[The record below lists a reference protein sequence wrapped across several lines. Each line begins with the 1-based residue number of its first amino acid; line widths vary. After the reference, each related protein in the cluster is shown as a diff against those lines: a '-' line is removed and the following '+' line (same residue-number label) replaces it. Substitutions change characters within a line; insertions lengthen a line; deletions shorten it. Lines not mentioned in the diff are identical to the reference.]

1 MNSSLSNLA
10 SVEHEEGV
18 IKFNVAHKDIP
29 PLEHPQLL
37 ELNAWR
43 NLLFKVGLTGQDPD
57 RYGGL
62 GYGNFSIR
70 ENATQFLI
78 SGTQTGTITEL
89 GKEHYVRILSADLT
103 KNHVESEGPLPPSS
117 ETMTHAAVY
126 AANPKVECVFHV
138 HHPIIWRLSGK
149 LYLPETSPDILY
161 GTVAMAR
168 QIGTLIR
175 SQHGPVIAMKGHE
188 DGLIAIGATLKD
200 AGGAIMDILA
210 KALALSSH
218 PLK

>member
-1 MNSSLSNLA
+1 MNSSLSNIT
-10 SVEHEEGV
+10 SIEHEEGV
-18 IKFNVAHKDIP
+18 IKFQVAHKDTP
-29 PLEHPQLL
+29 PLEHPLLL

-43 NLLFKVGLTGQDPD
+43 NLLFKVGLTGQDPR

-70 ENATQFLI
+70 ENARQFLI
-78 SGTQTGTITEL
+78 SGTQTGAITEL

-103 KNHVESEGPLPPSS
+103 QNRVESQGPLPPSS

-126 AANPKVECVFHV
+126 AANPQIECVFHV
-138 HHPIIWRLSGK
+138 HHPIIWRVSEK
-149 LYLPETSPDILY
+149 LCVPETPPDILY

-168 QIGTLIR
+168 EIGALIR
-175 SQHGPVIAMKGHE
+175 SHHGPVIAMKGHE
-188 DGLIAIGATLKD
+188 DGLIAIGCTLKD

-210 KALALSSH
+210 KALALPSH

>member
-1 MNSSLSNLA
+1 MNSSFSKHT
-10 SVEHEEGV
+10 SVKHEEGV
-18 IKFNVAHKDIP
+18 IKFNVVHKDTL
-29 PLEHPQLL
+29 PLDHPQLL

-70 ENATQFLI
+70 ENGTQFLV
-78 SGTQTGTITEL
+78 SGTQTGMLAEL

-103 KNHVESEGPLPPSS
+103 QNHVESEGPLPPSS

-126 AANPKVECVFHV
+126 AANPEIKCVFHV
-138 HHPIIWRLSGK
+138 HQPIIWGLSRK
-149 LYLPETSPDILY
+149 LCLPETPPDILY

-168 QIGTLIR
+168 QIGALIR
-175 SQHGPVIAMKGHE
+175 SHHGPVIAMKGHE
-188 DGLIAIGATLKD
+188 DGLIAVGVTLKD

-210 KALALSSH
+210 KALAWPSN

>member
-1 MNSSLSNLA
+1 MNSFLSNLT

-18 IKFNVAHKDIP
+18 IKFNVSHKDSS

-43 NLLFKVGLTGQDPD
+43 NLLYKVGLTGQDPD

-78 SGTQTGTITEL
+78 SGTQTGAITEL
-89 GKEHYVRILSADLT
+89 GREHYSRILSADLT
-103 KNHVESEGPLPPSS
+103 LNHVESEGPLPPSS
-117 ETMTHAAVY
+117 ETMTHAAAY
-126 AANPKVECVFHV
+126 AANPQIECVFHV

-149 LYLPETSPDILY
+149 LCLPETPPDILY

-168 QIGTLIR
+168 EIGGLIR
-175 SQHGPVIAMKGHE
+175 AQRGPVIAMKGHE
-188 DGLIAIGATLKD
+188 DGLIAVGGTLKD
-200 AGGAIMDILA
+200 AGGAIMNILA
-210 KALALSSH
+210 KALALTSH